1 MRRLALCL
9 FLLALASANCAAQQ
23 EPVPVL
29 KERAE
34 KASPEVC
41 SQLCIQIAER
51 QLRVADKLYNEGH
64 DEEARAAVDDI
75 VSYSERAR
83 DAAIQTKKRLK
94 NVEIDIRKMS
104 ERLRDLKRTLAFED
118 QPPVEQAVRRLE
130 DIRTALLKEMFSNK
144 KEKK

>member
-9 FLLALASANCAAQQ
+9 FLLALASAHCAAQQ

-64 DEEARAAVDDI
+64 DEEARAAVADI

>member
-23 EPVPVL
+23 ESVPVL

-51 QLRVADKLYNEGH
+51 QLRYADKLYNEGH
-64 DEEARAAVDDI
+64 IAEARAAVDDI
-75 VSYSERAR
+75 VTYSEKAR
-83 DAAIQTKKRLK
+83 DAAIQTRKRLK
-94 NVEIDIRKMS
+94 NVEIDARKMA
-104 ERLRDLKRTLAFED
+104 ERLRDIKRTLAFED
-118 QPPVEQAVRRLE
+118 QPPVDEAIRRLE
-130 DIRTALLKEMFSNK
+130 DIRTTLLKEMFSKK